1 VRAGCA
7 TGQRRAETFGQQR
20 AATARTDP
28 EEPEMTSR
36 NALVTGASRGI
47 GRAIARRLAADGAVV
62 AVHHGGNEAAAKET
76 VALIEEAGGRAF
88 TVCARFGE
96 AGAVDRLADAVTDA
110 FGDGLDILVSN
121 AGISSHST
129 IGRLTEE
136 ELDRLLAVNV
146 KTPALLI
153 RRLMPALN
161 EGGRIVVVGSMASR
175 IAVQS
180 QIGYT
185 VSKAAVEALAPTL
198 ANELGHRGITVNTVA
213 PGPIRTDMTEPMLAI
228 PEAAA
233 GLTAMTALGRIGEP
247 EDVADVVGFLAGP
260 DGRWV
265 TGRTLDVS
273 GGTFLGPITPA

>member
-1 VRAGCA
+1 
-7 TGQRRAETFGQQR
+7 
-20 AATARTDP
+20 
-28 EEPEMTSR
+28 MTSR

-62 AVHHGGNEAAAKET
+62 AVHHGGNEVAAKET
-76 VALIEEAGGRAF
+76 VALIEGAGGRACP
-88 TVCARFGE
+88 VCARFGE
-96 AGAVDRLADAVTDA
+96 AGAVDRLAGAVTDA
-110 FGDGLDILVSN
+110 FGGGLDILVGN

-129 IGRLTEE
+129 IGQLTEE
-136 ELDRLLAVNV
+136 ELDRLLEINV
-146 KTPALLI
+146 KTPAMLI
-153 RRLMPALN
+153 RRLLPSLN
-161 EGGRIVVVGSMASR
+161 TGGRIVLVGSMASR

-273 GGTFLGPITPA
+273 GGTFLGPIAPTAR

>member
-1 VRAGCA
+1 
-7 TGQRRAETFGQQR
+7 
-20 AATARTDP
+20 
-28 EEPEMTSR
+28 MTSR

-62 AVHHGGNEAAAKET
+62 AVHHGGNDVAAKET
-76 VALIEEAGGRAF
+76 VALIEAAGGRAF
-88 TVCARFGE
+88 PVAARFGE
-96 AGAVDRLADAVTDA
+96 AGAVDRLAEAVA
-110 FGDGLDILVSN
+110 AEFGDGLDVLVNN
-121 AGISSHST
+121 AGIGSHST
-129 IGRLTEE
+129 IGQLTEE
-136 ELDRLLAVNV
+136 ELDRLLAINV

-153 RRLMPALN
+153 RRLLPLLN
-161 EGGRIVVVGSMASR
+161 DGGRIVTVGSMAGR

-185 VSKAAVEALAPTL
+185 ISKAAVEALAPTL

-213 PGPIRTDMTEPMLAI
+213 PGPIRTDMTEPLLAI

-260 DGRWV
+260 DGRWI

-273 GGTFLGPITPA
+273 GGTFLGPIAPA

>member
-1 VRAGCA
+1 
-7 TGQRRAETFGQQR
+7 
-20 AATARTDP
+20 
-28 EEPEMTSR
+28 MTSR

-47 GRAIARRLAADGAVV
+47 GRAVALRLAADGAVV
-62 AVHHGGNEAAAKET
+62 AVHHGGNEVAAKET
-76 VALIEEAGGRAF
+76 VALIENAGGRAF
-88 TVCARFGE
+88 PVAARFGE
-96 AGAVDRLADAVTDA
+96 AGAIDRLAGAVTSE
-110 FGDGLDILVSN
+110 FGDGGLDILVNN
-121 AGISSHST
+121 AGIGSHSS
-129 IGRLTEE
+129 IGTLTEE

-146 KTPALLI
+146 KTPMLLI
-153 RRLMPALN
+153 QRLLPLLN
-161 EGGRIVVVGSMASR
+161 DGGRIVTVGSMATR
-175 IAVQS
+175 IAVQA

-247 EDVADVVGFLAGP
+247 ADVAEVVGFLAGP
-260 DGRWV
+260 GGRWI

-273 GGTFLGPITPA
+273 GGTFLGPIAPA

>member
-1 VRAGCA
+1 
-7 TGQRRAETFGQQR
+7 
-20 AATARTDP
+20 
-28 EEPEMTSR
+28 MTK

-62 AVHHGGNEAAAKET
+62 AVHHGGNEVAAKET
-76 VALIEEAGGRAF
+76 VALIEDAGGRAF
-88 TVCARFGE
+88 AVSARFGE
-96 AGAVDRLADAVTDA
+96 AGAVDRLADAVAEA
-110 FGDGLDILVSN
+110 FGDAGLDVLVNN
-121 AGISSHST
+121 AGIGSHST
-129 IGRLTEE
+129 LGQVTEE

-146 KTPALLI
+146 KTPMLLLQ
-153 RRLMPALN
+153 RLVPMLN
-161 EGGRIVVVGSMASR
+161 DGGRVVTVGSMASR
-175 IAVQS
+175 IAVRS
-180 QIGYT
+180 QIAYT

-213 PGPIRTDMTEPMLAI
+213 PGPIRTDLTEPLLAI

-260 DGRWV
+260 GGRWI

-273 GGTFLGPITPA
+273 GGTYLGPIA

>member
-1 VRAGCA
+1 
-7 TGQRRAETFGQQR
+7 
-20 AATARTDP
+20 
-28 EEPEMTSR
+28 MTK

-47 GRAIARRLAADGAVV
+47 GRAIARRLAADGARV

-76 VALIEEAGGRAF
+76 VGLIEDAGGHAF
-88 TVCARFGE
+88 PVFARFGE
-96 AGAVDRLADAVTDA
+96 DGAVERLAEAVGEA
-110 FGDGLDILVSN
+110 VDGLDVLVNN
-121 AGISSHST
+121 AGIGSHST
-129 IGRLTEE
+129 IGELTEA
-136 ELDRLLAVNV
+136 ELDQLLAVNV
-146 KTPALLI
+146 KTPILLV
-153 RRLMPALN
+153 RRLLPLLN
-161 EGGRIVVVGSMASR
+161 DGGRIVTVGSMASR
-175 IAVQS
+175 IAVPS
-180 QIGYT
+180 QIAYT

-213 PGPIRTDMTEPMLAI
+213 PGPIRTDLTEQLLAI

-273 GGTFLGPITPA
+273 GGTYLGPIG

>member
-1 VRAGCA
+1 
-7 TGQRRAETFGQQR
+7 
-20 AATARTDP
+20 
-28 EEPEMTSR
+28 MTSR

-62 AVHHGGNEAAAKET
+62 AVHHGGNEVAAKET

-88 TVCARFGE
+88 GVCARFGE
-96 AGAVDRLADAVTDA
+96 AGAVDRLADAVTGA
-110 FGDGLDILVSN
+110 FGDTGLDILVSN

-129 IGRLTEE
+129 IGQLTGE
-136 ELDRLLAVNV
+136 ELDRLLEVNV

-153 RRLMPALN
+153 RRLMPTLN
-161 EGGRIVVVGSMASR
+161 EGGRIVIVGSMASR

-260 DGRWV
+260 DGRWI

>member
-1 VRAGCA
+1 
-7 TGQRRAETFGQQR
+7 
-20 AATARTDP
+20 
-28 EEPEMTSR
+28 MTK

-47 GRAIARRLAADGAVV
+47 GRAIAVRLAADGAVV
-62 AVHHGGNEAAAKET
+62 AVHHGGNEVAAKET
-76 VALIEEAGGRAF
+76 VALIEDAGGRAF
-88 TVCARFGE
+88 TVAARFGE
-96 AGAVDRLADAVTDA
+96 AGAVDRLADAVTAA
-110 FGDGLDILVSN
+110 FDGLDILVNN
-121 AGISSHST
+121 AGIGSHST
-129 IGRLTEE
+129 IGQLTEE

-146 KTPALLI
+146 KTPMLLV
-153 RRLMPALN
+153 RRLMPVLN
-161 EGGRIVVVGSMASR
+161 DGGRIITVGSMASR

-213 PGPIRTDMTEPMLAI
+213 PGPIRTDLTEPLLAI

-260 DGRWV
+260 GGRWV

>member
-1 VRAGCA
+1 
-7 TGQRRAETFGQQR
+7 
-20 AATARTDP
+20 
-28 EEPEMTSR
+28 MTK

-62 AVHHGGNEAAAKET
+62 AVHHGGNEAAAEET
-76 VALIEEAGGRAF
+76 VKLIEEAGGRAF
-88 TVCARFGE
+88 AVAARFGE
-96 AGAVDRLADAVTDA
+96 AGAVEHLAEAVAAA
-110 FGDGLDILVSN
+110 FGDGGLDILVSN
-121 AGISSHST
+121 AGIGSHST
-129 IGRLTEE
+129 IEQLTED

-146 KTPALLI
+146 KTPMLLVQ
-153 RRLMPALN
+153 RLMPMLN
-161 EGGRIVVVGSMASR
+161 DGGRIVTVGSMASR
-175 IAVQS
+175 IAVRS
-180 QIGYT
+180 QIAYT

-228 PEAAA
+228 PEAVA

-247 EDVADVVGFLAGP
+247 EDVAAVVGFLAGP

-273 GGTFLGPITPA
+273 GGTFLGPIG

>member
-1 VRAGCA
+1 
-7 TGQRRAETFGQQR
+7 
-20 AATARTDP
+20 
-28 EEPEMTSR
+28 MTSR

-110 FGDGLDILVSN
+110 FGDGLDVLVSN

>member
-1 VRAGCA
+1 
-7 TGQRRAETFGQQR
+7 
-20 AATARTDP
+20 
-28 EEPEMTSR
+28 MTK

-47 GRAIARRLAADGAVV
+47 GRAVALRLAADGAVV
-62 AVHHGGNEAAAKET
+62 AVHHGGNEVAAKET
-76 VALIEEAGGRAF
+76 VALIEKAGGRALP
-88 TVCARFGE
+88 VAARFGE
-96 AGAVDRLADAVTDA
+96 PGAVDRLADAVTSA
-110 FGDGLDILVSN
+110 FGGDGLDILVNN
-121 AGISSHST
+121 AGISSHSS
-129 IGRLTEE
+129 IGTLTEE

-146 KTPALLI
+146 KTPMLLI
-153 RRLMPALN
+153 QRLLPALN
-161 EGGRIVVVGSMASR
+161 DGGRIVTVGSMATR

-198 ANELGHRGITVNTVA
+198 ANELGRRGITVNTVA

-233 GLTAMTALGRIGEP
+233 GLAAITALGRIGEP

-260 DGRWV
+260 GGRWI

-273 GGTFLGPITPA
+273 GGTFLGPIAAG

>member
-1 VRAGCA
+1 
-7 TGQRRAETFGQQR
+7 
-20 AATARTDP
+20 
-28 EEPEMTSR
+28 MTK
-36 NALVTGASRGI
+36 NALVTGGSRGI

-62 AVHHGGNEAAAKET
+62 AVHHGGNEVAAKAT
-76 VALIEEAGGRAF
+76 VALIEDAGGRAF
-88 TVCARFGE
+88 PVEARFGE
-96 AGAVDRLADAVTDA
+96 AGAVDRLADAVIEA
-110 FGDGLDILVSN
+110 FGDAGLDVLVNN
-121 AGISSHST
+121 AGIGSHST

-146 KTPALLI
+146 KTPMLLI
-153 RRLMPALN
+153 QRLMPLLN
-161 EGGRIVVVGSMASR
+161 DGGRVVTVGSMASR

-180 QIGYT
+180 QIAYT

-198 ANELGHRGITVNTVA
+198 ANELGRRGITVNTVA
-213 PGPIRTDMTEPMLAI
+213 PGPIRTDLTEPVLAI

-260 DGRWV
+260 DGRWI

-273 GGTFLGPITPA
+273 GGTYLGPIA

>member
-1 VRAGCA
+1 
-7 TGQRRAETFGQQR
+7 
-20 AATARTDP
+20 
-28 EEPEMTSR
+28 MTSK

-62 AVHHGGNEAAAKET
+62 AVHHGGNEVAAKET
-76 VALIEEAGGRAF
+76 VALIEAAGGRAF
-88 TVCARFGE
+88 PVCARFGE
-96 AGAVDRLADAVTDA
+96 AGAVDRLAGAVTDA

-129 IGRLTEE
+129 IGQLTEE
-136 ELDRLLAVNV
+136 ELDQLLDINV
-146 KTPALLI
+146 KTPTLLI
-153 RRLMPALN
+153 RRLVPALN
-161 EGGRIVVVGSMASR
+161 EGGRIVIVGSMASR